1 VLLPLIYH
9 FRGVERLELYAS
21 KGARTVLRGG
31 GLSNGT
37 SLPDP
42 RESPER
48 FVAIW
53 GQPHW
58 FADWEPEGDEKEQEC
73 VAKIVEIVD
82 QAPRCDQ
89 CGGPRVHE
97 NWEYTED
104 GFITDKDHEKKLCQF
119 CWAEAQERRD
129 HDA

>member
-1 VLLPLIYH
+1 MSEQPVTIVVSMEG
-9 FRGVERLELYAS
+9 GVIQDISANAPVRVVVVEYDKNL
-21 KGARTVLRGG
+21 
-31 GLSNGT
+31 
-37 SLPDP
+37 DP

-58 FADWEPEGDEKEQEC
+58 FADWGPEGDEKEQEC
-73 VAKIVEIVD
+73 VAKILEIVD

-89 CGGPRVHE
+89 CGGPRV
-97 NWEYTED
+97 NGIWEYTED
-104 GFITDKDHEKKLCQF
+104 GFITDKDHEKKLCWF